1 MKIIPEIAQAQG
13 GIQAIRR
20 DIHAHPELC
29 YEENR
34 TADVVAQKLASW
46 GIEVTRGLGKTG
58 VVGVLRNGS
67 SRKAIGLRAD
77 MDALPI
83 QELNTFAHA
92 SEHAGKMHAC
102 GHDGH
107 TAMLLGA
114 AQYLSQHRNFDGTVV
129 FIFQPAEEGGGG
141 AKAMIE
147 DGLFERFPVDA
158 VFALHNWPGMAAGEF
173 GARVGATQAS
183 SNEFRI
189 QVKGVGAHAAIPHNG
204 IDPVFTAMQIG
215 TGLQSIMT
223 RNKRPIDAAVLS
235 ITQIHA
241 GEAVNVI
248 PDTATLAGTV
258 RTFSV
263 DVLDLIETRMKQLAE
278 ATALAYGC
286 SVEFSFRRNY
296 PPTVN
301 TEKETHFALGVMQ
314 EIVGKDHVETN
325 IDPTMGAEDFSF
337 MLLEKPGCYAYIGNG
352 DGDHR
357 DHGHGLG
364 PCMLHNTSYDFN
376 DDVLS
381 LGSTY
386 WVRLSESFLSP
397 A

>member
-1 MKIIPEIAQAQG
+1 
-13 GIQAIRR
+13 
-20 DIHAHPELC
+20 
-29 YEENR
+29 
-34 TADVVAQKLASW
+34 
-46 GIEVTRGLGKTG
+46 
-58 VVGVLRNGS
+58 
-67 SRKAIGLRAD
+67 
-77 MDALPI
+77 
-83 QELNTFAHA
+83 
-92 SEHAGKMHAC
+92 
-102 GHDGH
+102 
-107 TAMLLGA
+107 MLLGA

-158 VFALHNWPGMAAGEF
+158 VFALHNWPGMPAGEF

-189 QVKGVGAHAAIPHNG
+189 TVKGVGAHAAIPHNG

-235 ITQIHA
+235 ITQINA

-263 DVLDLIETRMKQLAE
+263 EVLDLIESRMKQLAE

-296 PPTVN
+296 PSTVN

-314 EIVGKDHVETN
+314 EIVGTAHVETN

-352 DGDHR
+352 NGEHR

-386 WVRLSESFLSP
+386 WVRLTESFLTP